1 MHFQIFGS
9 KKQWILQLLEQF
21 NFRFYLFSVRNPKQ
35 VGEEFNSISKS
46 DNIIITKYQIIALTD
61 CTKKTIHSRNL
72 NTGWKWREARLGR
85 GWPFRVQVVVQIS
98 FVIFDECLLNLNL
111 KLKLE
116 VNIEPI
122 HVQVIS
128 DFMQNVKRWTSEI
141 FSREDLERVNEEF
154 HENGTVSY
162 ETKKVSFLRRDD
174 IPRWF

>member
-1 MHFQIFGS
+1 MERSPTWKRLALSRTGRSSYFKQI
-9 KKQWILQLLEQF
+9 
-21 NFRFYLFSVRNPKQ
+21 
-35 VGEEFNSISKS
+35 
-46 DNIIITKYQIIALTD
+46 
-61 CTKKTIHSRNL
+61 C
-72 NTGWKWREARLGR
+72 
-85 GWPFRVQVVVQIS
+85 
-98 FVIFDECLLNLNL
+98 DECLSNLNL

-174 IPRWF
+174 IPRWFYKVDDLRLF